1 MCVFISIF
9 VLMNAGNCSCFI
21 FFSFFSTVTE
31 NIQLLAHV
39 LYLNALFYI
48 INEIIFCLLIY
59 LNGAKLLPFYLVVW
73 SIFATFALSLRQRDL
88 LNHEVL
94 RIEKEA
100 K

>member
-1 MCVFISIF
+1 
-9 VLMNAGNCSCFI
+9 MNAGNCSCFI
-21 FFSFFSTVTE
+21 FFSFVSTVTE

-48 INEIIFCLLIY
+48 INEIIFYLLIY
-59 LNGAKLLPFYLVVW
+59 LNGAKLFHFNFVVW
-73 SIFATFALSLRQRDL
+73 NIFATFALSLRQRDL